1 MTTPQFTLRIRIGD
15 KEVELGGTREEVM
28 TALEDL
34 DEIINKVSNA
44 FGSES
49 SIVREIRDSESS
61 PKGYPTIS
69 QTKKCSEA
77 ILDLLQTGWGKEP
90 KTLSE
95 LREGMAANA
104 IRFPS
109 STLSGTLNW
118 LVKRGKLRRWKGENG
133 RFQYTISGGREAER

>member
-1 MTTPQFTLRIRIGD
+1 MTPQFTLRIRIGD

-49 SIVREIRDSESS
+49 SIVKELGAGEPSS
-61 PKGYPTIS
+61 KAYPTIS

-77 ILDLLQTGWGKEP
+77 ILDLLQTDWGKEP
-90 KTLSE
+90 RTLAE
-95 LREGMAANA
+95 LKEGMAANA

-118 LVKRGKLRRWKGENG
+118 LVKKGKLRRWRGENG
-133 RFQYTISGGREAER
+133 RYQYTISGKGG